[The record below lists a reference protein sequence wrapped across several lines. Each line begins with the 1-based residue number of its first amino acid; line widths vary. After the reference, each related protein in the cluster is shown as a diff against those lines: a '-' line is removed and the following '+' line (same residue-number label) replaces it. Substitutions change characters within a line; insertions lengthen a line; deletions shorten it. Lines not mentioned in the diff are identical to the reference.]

1 MSVDNLQE
9 KDMGG
14 GHKKTKKKVLTII
27 ATVVL
32 VTVLLLI
39 LKPWRVM
46 GNPYFKQFFGV
57 LTGEKLT
64 EVSENEEV
72 AKEKEEVAKE
82 IEEKEETKETD
93 IEIAEDDWW
102 KEAIAR
108 PAETKGEPEK
118 EIFIPIAPP
127 PAHVEERPDT
137 ELAPAGFKSNLLK
150 LINDFRV
157 YDGTPAVSGD
167 ANLEAQA
174 QQKSNE
180 AAIRGTILSNY
191 IKSANSITYLGLA
204 GGGVESMVVQENL
217 NQSAY
222 ETYMNPRWKKIGIGA
237 TVGSFDG
244 NKQIVWA
251 IILAE

>member
-1 MSVDNLQE
+1 MSADNLQE
-9 KDMGG
+9 KDMVD

-32 VTVLLLI
+32 VTILLLI
-39 LKPWRVM
+39 LKPWRVT

-72 AKEKEEVAKE
+72 AEENEEVAKE

-93 IEIAEDDWW
+93 TEIAEDDWW

-127 PAHVEERPDT
+127 AHVEERPDT
-137 ELAPAGFKSNLLK
+137 ELAPAGFKGDLLK
-150 LINDFRV
+150 LINDFRA
-157 YDGTPAVSGD
+157 YDETLVVSMD

-180 AAIRGTILSNY
+180 AAIRGAILSNY
-191 IKSANSITYLGLA
+191 IKGVSSITFLGLV
-204 GGGVESMVVQENL
+204 GDGVESFVVQENL

-237 TVGSFDG
+237 IVGSFDG
-244 NKQIVWA
+244 NEQIVWA